1 MPLHSK
7 KLLLYFI
14 FDTVETLSKV
24 KWNGRCGEN
33 AMTEENIHSGLLK
46 VQALSKKRPRLLS
59 LD

>member
-33 AMTEENIHSGLLK
+33 AMTEENIHSGLLM